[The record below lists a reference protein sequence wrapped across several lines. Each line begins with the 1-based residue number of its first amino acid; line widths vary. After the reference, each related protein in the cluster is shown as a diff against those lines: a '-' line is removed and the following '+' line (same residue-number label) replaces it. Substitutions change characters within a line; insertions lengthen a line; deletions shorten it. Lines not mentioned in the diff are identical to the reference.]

1 MKKTFEASVQ
11 AIHLLLKTFGEMDK
25 LKIVKIIY
33 FADKRHLI
41 FGGRTITGDNY
52 MAMKLGPVGSMVLDV
67 LDKNVKYIQPEQL
80 QYINQYIQQGKGKNN
95 YKCTE
100 NKMEY
105 DQLSESDKKTLTKI
119 GKKFNVMD
127 GRALVELTHKY
138 PEWTKFEE
146 ILQKEPTTRKPI
158 ALADLFSS
166 IDSDPLEI
174 PQDII
179 EDSRMMYTGHY
190 ADAVSGD

>member
-11 AIHLLLKTFGEMDK
+11 AIHFLLKTFGEMDK
-25 LKIVKIIY
+25 LKMVKVIY

-52 MAMKLGPVGSMVLDV
+52 MAMRHGPVGSMVLNI
-67 LDKNVKYIQPEQL
+67 LNRNVEYLESEQL
-80 QYINQYIQQGKGKNN
+80 QYIDCYIQQGDSENN
-95 YKCTE
+95 RKCTE
-100 NKMEY
+100 NNMIY

-127 GRALVELTHKY
+127 GWALVKLTHKY
-138 PEWTKFEE
+138 SEWAKFEE
-146 ILQKEPTTRKPI
+146 ILRKEPTTCKQI

-166 IDSDPLEI
+166 IDDDPLEI
-174 PQDII
+174 SPDIVN
-179 EDSRMMYTGHY
+179 DSRMMYLGHY
-190 ADAVSGD
+190 AGAVSGD